1 MDTGD
6 FKKSYRTIISIVRDG
21 KGDLVADSN
30 SIFLVGGTISLN
42 YWMYMALKLL
52 DILKYIHQGH

>member
-42 YWMYMALKLL
+42 Y
-52 DILKYIHQGH
+52 